1 MKKSDVFV
9 MYNLIGGRIKF
20 SALKNEKVRKDM
32 MNLFRSLRKAIG
44 PIEDE
49 LKITETPS
57 TMGEAEDIKNNILE
71 EEYAG
76 EPLVKVDEDSI
87 VNAFADSG
95 VDLPILAVLNTFNPV
110 IK

>member
-1 MKKSDVFV
+1 MKKSEVFV

-32 MNLFRSLRKAIG
+32 MTLFRSLRKAIG

-57 TMGEAEDIKNNILE
+57 TMGETEAVRNDILD
-71 EEYAG
+71 EEYKG
-76 EPLVKVDEDSI
+76 EPIVKVDEDSI

-95 VDLPILAVLNTFNPV
+95 VDLPILAVLNTFNQA